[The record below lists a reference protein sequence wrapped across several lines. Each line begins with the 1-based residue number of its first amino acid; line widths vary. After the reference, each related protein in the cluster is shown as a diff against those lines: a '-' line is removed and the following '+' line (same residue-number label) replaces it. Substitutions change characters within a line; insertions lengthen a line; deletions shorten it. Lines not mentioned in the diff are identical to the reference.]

1 MFEFRLRWIN
11 SNRIRVEKGKVGNK
25 ELKEGGGVGWIE
37 KRFFRKSYI

>member
-25 ELKEGGGVGWIE
+25 ELKEGGGGGGLNLVCE
-37 KRFFRKSYI
+37 FPL